1 LAITTE
7 SGATTPLFT
16 DGKNKGDFKMNLN
29 ALLKTQIVKIGL
41 LNLVSALLLTNALF
55 AQEVKRDQSRTGQ
68 TEADDTRI
76 TPKLELETTEN
87 LTTEAL
93 LSAAPGAA
101 TFGATLTVQVDHSY
115 CRTGGVQCFIPGQA
129 PSDLNRNPVRL
140 GIQVL
145 NGGVP
150 VLGLTDANIDVINPF
165 VPAGGSAISQIACAS
180 CFQNAG
186 NGIYTIFVAPAV
198 GQTWKPGSYFAQV
211 RVNVGGV
218 IHRALAQIEVE
229 F

>member
-1 LAITTE
+1 M
-7 SGATTPLFT
+7 
-16 DGKNKGDFKMNLN
+16 KLN
-29 ALLKTQIVKIGL
+29 ALLKTQFVKMSLLGL
-41 LNLVSALLLTNALF
+41 LSALLLTSTAF
-55 AQEVKRDQSRTGQ
+55 AQEIKRDQTRTGQ
-68 TEADDTRI
+68 AAEAADDI
-76 TPKLELETTEN
+76 KVWPKLDPGTVEN
-87 LTTEAL
+87 FTNLAL

-115 CRTGGVQCFIPGQA
+115 CRTGGIQCFLPGQA
-129 PSDLNRNPVRL
+129 PGDLNRNPVRL

-150 VLGLTDANIDVINPF
+150 VLGLTDADIDVFNPF
-165 VPAGGSAISQIACAS
+165 VPAGGSALSQVACAA
-180 CFQNAG
+180 CFQPAG

-198 GQTWKPGSYFAQV
+198 GQTWKPGSYFVQV
-211 RVNVGGV
+211 RVNVAGV

>member
-1 LAITTE
+1 MKI
-7 SGATTPLFT
+7 
-16 DGKNKGDFKMNLN
+16 N
-29 ALLKTQIVKIGL
+29 ALLKTGIVKMSL
-41 LNLVSALLLTNALF
+41 LSLLSALLLTGAAL
-55 AQEVKRDQSRTGQ
+55 AQDVKRDHSKTGQ
-68 TEADDTRI
+68 AADAADDLKVW
-76 TPKLELETTEN
+76 PKLDSSLAENFTTQ
-87 LTTEAL
+87 AL

-115 CRTGGVQCFIPGQA
+115 CRTGGVQCFLPGQA
-129 PSDLNRNPVRL
+129 PGDLNRNPVRL

-150 VLGLTDANIDVINPF
+150 VLGLTDADIDVFNPF
-165 VPAGGSAISQIACAS
+165 VPAGGSAINQIACAS
-180 CFQNAG
+180 CFQPAG

-198 GQTWKPGSYFAQV
+198 GQTWKPGSYFVQV